1 MMMMLELDNPNKN
14 HHLYEIRDKTFEFE
28 ILLSAPRPGG
38 LQMVGH
44 TPTHGDDARLA
55 YTLSS

>member
-28 ILLSAPRPGG
+28 ILLSGPRPGG
-38 LQMVGH
+38 LQS
-44 TPTHGDDARLA
+44 
-55 YTLSS
+55 LSSDG